1 MFECFN
7 CRQKKIVWQ
16 SDFDA
21 EDIGYAVK
29 GIVSMYTCANCGA
42 QYEMLMKTE
51 EENEDEGKT
60 AEN

>member
-21 EDIGYAVK
+21 EDCGYDFK

-42 QYEMLMKTE
+42 NYEVSIKME
-51 EENEDEGKT
+51 EENKNEQKGTK
-60 AEN
+60 N